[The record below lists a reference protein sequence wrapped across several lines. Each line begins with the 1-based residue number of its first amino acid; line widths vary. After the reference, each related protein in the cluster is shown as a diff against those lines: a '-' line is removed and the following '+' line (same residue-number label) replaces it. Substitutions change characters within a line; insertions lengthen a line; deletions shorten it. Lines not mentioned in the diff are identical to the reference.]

1 MKKMK
6 KEKKQHQ
13 GISLKYKGMLLTAML
28 IFTVIGAT
36 LALTRPQIQRNMTET
51 IHSYM
56 YDIAVTN
63 GRSLDVEVKAHG
75 IRVALS
81 ENKLRELFS
90 NVKVKDME
98 SSYAYVV
105 AGNGT
110 MLYHPKSDKI
120 GKTV

>member
-1 MKKMK
+1 MKKTK
-6 KEKKQHQ
+6 KEKKQRQ

-28 IFTVIGAT
+28 IFAVIGAT
-36 LALTRPQIQRNMTET
+36 LILAIPQIRSSMTET

-81 ENKLRELFS
+81 ESKLRELFS

-98 SSYAYVV
+98 SS
-105 AGNGT
+105 
-110 MLYHPKSDKI
+110 
-120 GKTV
+120 